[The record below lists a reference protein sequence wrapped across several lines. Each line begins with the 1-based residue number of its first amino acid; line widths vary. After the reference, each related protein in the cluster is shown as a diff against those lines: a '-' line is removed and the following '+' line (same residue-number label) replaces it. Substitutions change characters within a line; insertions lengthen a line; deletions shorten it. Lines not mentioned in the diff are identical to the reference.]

1 MKINTTE
8 LVVSAVRRS
17 QYPEDNK
24 PEFLLVGRSNVGKKI
39 FIIIL
44 IIIFSQFL
52 LYYIFVIHLCQLNF
66 ELNFHLVA
74 HLLHPLFLPIL
85 HLVLQLV

>member
-1 MKINTTE
+1 MSPCDILFNE
-8 LVVSAVRRS
+8 CYLV
-17 QYPEDNK
+17 
-24 PEFLLVGRSNVGKKI
+24 
-39 FIIIL
+39 IIIL

-66 ELNFHLVA
+66 HLVA